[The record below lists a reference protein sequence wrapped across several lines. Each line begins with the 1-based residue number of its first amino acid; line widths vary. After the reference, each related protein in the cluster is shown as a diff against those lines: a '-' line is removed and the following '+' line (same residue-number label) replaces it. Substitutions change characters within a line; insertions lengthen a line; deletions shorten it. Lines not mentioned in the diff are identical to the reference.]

1 MLLIYGIIC
10 YVVIVNKW
18 VLHLLFLMT
27 LSDSRMHMLIRPDK
41 KSAVVMFH
49 NGIVKLEYHMQ

>member
-10 YVVIVNKW
+10 YIVKVNKW
-18 VLHLLFLMT
+18 VLHLLFSHDFEWLKNAYAYKA
-27 LSDSRMHMLIRPDK
+27 RQK
-41 KSAVVMFH
+41 EMFH